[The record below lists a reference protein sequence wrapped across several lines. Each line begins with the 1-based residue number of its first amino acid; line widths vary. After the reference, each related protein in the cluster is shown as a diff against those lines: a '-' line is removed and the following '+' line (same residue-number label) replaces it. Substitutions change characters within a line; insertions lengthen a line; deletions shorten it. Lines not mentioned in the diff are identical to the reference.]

1 MHRLPRH
8 PITARNS
15 ADHRPFQNLKHRPIT
30 HFGHP
35 QLPQHASPSAV
46 HQRPRKNPSQP
57 LGVKLLPELLSRTYR
72 DRVPELS
79 STNRNPT
86 EIERCYDWAVAAR
99 FPASQ
104 AQLPLP
110 PRSKITHE
118 GTTCAVTPD
127 GRTYCERG
135 AMRFVIEPTKTW
147 LSAPW
152 TDLSWMEHMTEGIGN

>member
-1 MHRLPRH
+1 
-8 PITARNS
+8 
-15 ADHRPFQNLKHRPIT
+15 
-30 HFGHP
+30 
-35 QLPQHASPSAV
+35 V
-46 HQRPRKNPSQP
+46 H
-57 LGVKLLPELLSRTYR
+57 
-72 DRVPELS
+72 
-79 STNRNPT
+79 
-86 EIERCYDWAVAAR
+86 YDWAVAAR

-152 TDLSWMEHMTEGIGN
+152 MDLSWMEHMTEGMEEGVDSSDAIRRVLADIMPLIGTMWDQALRRRR